1 MTVYW
6 DPKSNGYR
14 YDFQHLGRRYISP
27 RGVPTKRE
35 CADAEAAKRRTLR
48 RVAAGLEVARTEA
61 SPRFHDWANHYL
73 TFITKRKRLR
83 RVDAVVL
90 VLRVVLRFWGATP
103 ARDLK
108 PHEAGPYHDLRL
120 ADPIA
125 DPSWI
130 AKFEDWMIARGIAG
144 PTRNR
149 YRTALSRLYAIAM
162 LPEFRAQTGVTMN
175 PFRAMLRDTERSRTV
190 TYTPSQLAAVV
201 AAAPP
206 HLRLTIAIAIYAP
219 KLRLG
224 NILALRWSDVDL
236 EAQTITV
243 PDHKTMDATG
253 LPLVSPISAELLP
266 LLATARKATR
276 SVWVIRFRKQ
286 RVKTIDTAMQAACTR
301 AGVLYGRSKGGATFH
316 TIRHTMATWL
326 ARLGYGGAMHAALMG
341 HLSEATTRKYTHLAG
356 ADQIGPLE
364 RLAAALP
371 MTDAFAGPVAGLS
384 TQTAARDRRPRAPR
398 TRKQA

>member
-27 RGVPTKRE
+27 RGFPTRRE
-35 CADAEAAKRRTLR
+35 GADAEAAKRRTLR
-48 RVAAGLEVARTEA
+48 RVAAGLEVATTEA
-61 SPRFHDWANHYL
+61 SPRFHTWAHYYVE
-73 TFITKRKRLR
+73 FVTKRKRLR

-90 VLRVVLRFWGATP
+90 VLRVVLRFWGAKP

-108 PHEAGPYHDLRL
+108 PHETGPYHDLRL
-120 ADPIA
+120 ADPIT

-130 AKFEDWMIARGIAG
+130 AKFEDWMLARGIAG

-149 YRTALSRLYAIAM
+149 YRTALSQLYQVAM
-162 LPEFRAQTGVTMN
+162 LPEFRQQTGVTMN

-190 TYTPSQLAAVV
+190 TYTPSQLAAVI

-243 PDHKTMDATG
+243 RDHKTMDVTG
-253 LPLVSPISAELLP
+253 LPLISPISAPLLP
-266 LLATARKATR
+266 MLTAAKQGSR

-286 RVKTIDTAMQAACTR
+286 RVKTIDTAMEAACTR
-301 AGVLYGRSKGGATFH
+301 AGVLYGRAKGGVTFH

-326 ARLGYGGAMHAALMG
+326 ARLGYGGALHAALMG
-341 HLSEATTRKYTHLAG
+341 HLSEATTRKYTHLSG
-356 ADQIGPLE
+356 IDQVAPLE
-364 RLAAALP
+364 RLGEALP
-371 MTDAFAGPVAGLS
+371 MAEAFAGPVAGLAP
-384 TQTAARDRRPRAPR
+384 QNAARDRRRRTARA
-398 TRKQA
+398 RKQA